1 MNKNQAVF
9 VQGEVTME
17 LENEKKEHAGKSV
30 PRWVI
35 VASFVVLLAFL
46 VLIAWSLRNAQM
58 GTIGMGDKVPPF
70 SLTTFDG
77 NTLNS
82 GDFSGKVILINF
94 WASWCTVCEDEA
106 LELETAWQQ
115 YKADGEVV
123 FMGVDYVDTE
133 PEAKAYLDKFHVTF
147 PNGPDLGTKIS
158 QMFRIRGVPETFI
171 IGRDGKLAYVKI
183 GPFISLQEI
192 QQAID
197 SVLMR

>member
-1 MNKNQAVF
+1 
-9 VQGEVTME
+9 ME
-17 LENEKKEHAGKSV
+17 LENEKKEPGGKSV
-30 PRWVI
+30 PRWI
-35 VASFVVLLAFL
+35 IAASFVVLLAFL
-46 VLIAWSLRNAQM
+46 VMIAWSLRNAQM
-58 GTIGMGDKVPPF
+58 GPIGIGDNVPPF
-70 SLTTFDG
+70 SLTTFEGD
-77 NTLNS
+77 TLSS

-158 QMFRIRGVPETFI
+158 QMFRIRGVPETYI
-171 IGRDGKLAYVKI
+171 IGRDGKLAYAKI

-197 SVLMR
+197 RVLLR